1 MKNKTKREQNI
12 TQIIKNSI
20 DVAGIGYVE
29 YDQVLPSFNNYFG
42 QQATK
47 LGFQNRRMLSTGT
60 RALIGRRSGK
70 SKGYC
75 ESSFNDDLFMCT
87 TKSIA
92 KFYADSVFV
101 DKCDRPNGYI
111 PYPYYI
117 FAYGCHCECVLQS
130 DYPEYDP
137 ECYPC
142 IPSSKCCTITNPNIP
157 TKYNQYF
164 PLKNPNTTTNL
175 MLVKTLGN

>member
-1 MKNKTKREQNI
+1 MENKTKREQNI

-20 DVAGIGYVE
+20 DVAGIGYEE
-29 YDQVLPSFNNYFG
+29 YDQVLPSFNNYFEQG
-42 QQATK
+42 VTK
-47 LGFQNRRMLSTGT
+47 LGFQNGRMLNTGT
-60 RALIGRRSGK
+60 RALIGRRSGESKAK

-75 ESSFNDDLFMCT
+75 ESSYNDHLWMCT

-92 KFYADSVFV
+92 KFYADSIFV

-111 PYPYYI
+111 PYPWYI
-117 FAYGCHCECVLQS
+117 FGYGCHCECVLQS

-157 TKYNQYF
+157 MKSIFFERKPTHK
-164 PLKNPNTTTNL
+164 

>member
-20 DVAGIGYVE
+20 DVAGIGYEE

-157 TKYNQYF
+157 TKNNQYF